1 MKIYLSEPS
10 KHKEK
15 ETERLMGYEREIK
28 QACPFF
34 HMQARSVNSLLP
46 HRLQFPTTFQGRH
59 LSMMRVIMDLRFIF
73 CYNIAPNTN
82 QPLHLVSIKKKN
94 YTEVCPHTGQK
105 QLSGWDLIT
114 VGVSGQLKAFLR
126 DFQGQIWLYLIFIL
140 YADLITSV
148 MWNTTPFKL
157 TCFAVWH

>member
-1 MKIYLSEPS
+1 MQIYLSEPS

-59 LSMMRVIMDLRFIF
+59 LSMMRVIVDLRFIF

-82 QPLHLVSIKKKN
+82 QPLHLVSIKKKKLHRGLPSHW
-94 YTEVCPHTGQK
+94 TET
-105 QLSGWDLIT
+105 I
-114 VGVSGQLKAFLR
+114 
-126 DFQGQIWLYLIFIL
+126 IWLRLSNSWCVG
-140 YADLITSV
+140 A
-148 MWNTTPFKL
+148 
-157 TCFAVWH
+157 A